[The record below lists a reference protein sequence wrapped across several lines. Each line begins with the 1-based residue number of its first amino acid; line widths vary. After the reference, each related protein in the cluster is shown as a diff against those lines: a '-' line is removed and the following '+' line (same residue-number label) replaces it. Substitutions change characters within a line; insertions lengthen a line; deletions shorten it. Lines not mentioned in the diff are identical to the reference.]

1 MRALIVV
8 TLLALTGCAAT
19 GGRSYEASNTPAATP
34 SVADRTGAQASAPK
48 SGNAV
53 KSGAV
58 LTPALLERP
67 GRT

>member
-8 TLLALTGCAAT
+8 TLLALTGCAAV
-19 GGRSYEASNTPAATP
+19 GGRSYEAWSTPVASP
-34 SVADRTGAQASAPK
+34 SVADRTGARASAPK
-48 SGNAV
+48 SGNTV